1 MLLML
6 LRGFRICRA
15 FFLLRAVVARGE
27 GWKHLGHANPSAG
40 SFSFYSAHCS
50 HYVVMQGTID
60 YSKWDHLDEYSD
72 DDDQDIGDQ
81 TAPRVTRLDGPSQVT
96 FGGDGGASISPPQPV
111 VAAAADPPKP
121 TGESVSNSPAVA
133 AKGDPYQSWKASGGV
148 ETTTADRRLFWSQ
161 DRYSVCI
168 RLELA
173 KEEKINSIEVKGAV
187 SYANR
192 FCAVG
197 TAKPKLIVHSTDMAC
212 LVDGELPHPVHF
224 AQDEDEIEWSV
235 ERSSSDERF
244 LAITLYKAVP
254 MQDLSIWW
262 RRPLMSFDE
271 IELGKDSNKTSK
283 DFQNAW
289 EEAHRLFREKKRS
302 SG

>member
-1 MLLML
+1 
-6 LRGFRICRA
+6 
-15 FFLLRAVVARGE
+15 
-27 GWKHLGHANPSAG
+27 
-40 SFSFYSAHCS
+40 
-50 HYVVMQGTID
+50 MQGGMD

-96 FGGDGGASISPPQPV
+96 FGGGDGGESIRPPQPMV
-111 VAAAADPPKP
+111 AAADPPKP
-121 TGESVSNSPAVA
+121 TGESVSTSTTASIKSPAVA
-133 AKGDPYQSWKASGGV
+133 ANGDPHQSWKASGGV
-148 ETTTADRRLFWSQ
+148 ETTSADRRLFWSQ
-161 DRYSVCI
+161 DRYLVCI

-173 KEEKINSIEVKGAV
+173 KEEKINSVQVKGAV

-197 TAKPKLIVHSTDMAC
+197 TVKPKLIVHSTDMAC
-212 LVDGELPHPVHF
+212 LVEGELPHPVHF

-283 DFQNAW
+283 EFQNAW
-289 EEAHRLFREKKRS
+289 EEAHRLFREKKKS

>member
-1 MLLML
+1 
-6 LRGFRICRA
+6 
-15 FFLLRAVVARGE
+15 
-27 GWKHLGHANPSAG
+27 
-40 SFSFYSAHCS
+40 
-50 HYVVMQGTID
+50 MQGGID

-96 FGGDGGASISPPQPV
+96 FGGEDGGESIRPSQPV
-111 VAAAADPPKP
+111 VAAADAPKP
-121 TGESVSNSPAVA
+121 IVEFVSPAVT
-133 AKGDPYQSWKASGGV
+133 AKGDSHESWKASGGV
-148 ETTTADRRLFWSQ
+148 ETTSADRRLFWSQ

-173 KEEKINSIEVKGAV
+173 KEEKINTVEVKGAV

-197 TAKPKLIVHSTDMAC
+197 TVKPKLIVHSTDMAC
-212 LVDGELPHPVHF
+212 LVEGELPHPVHF

-244 LAITLYKAVP
+244 LAITLNKAVP

-271 IELGKDSNKTSK
+271 IEVGKDSNKSSNEFK
-283 DFQNAW
+283 DAW
-289 EEAHRLFREKKRS
+289 EEAHRLFREKRES